1 MEIGTVGW
9 IQISRAVPL
18 GQSARRQPV
27 AELVNMVVLQAMV
40 PMRDGTRLN
49 TFAFLRGERRT
60 VLAGHPPSHALR
72 HHGGRCPDETDISK
86 GWLPS
91 PEEPLRGSILRG
103 WRNCSLV
110 SKTRERQLQFRYAQS
125 AR

>member
-1 MEIGTVGW
+1 LVPHAVRSNPGVATSAELDTCICSPGSISTICVVEIGTIGW

-72 HHGGRCPDETDISK
+72 HHGGRCPRRD
-86 GWLPS
+86 
-91 PEEPLRGSILRG
+91 RH
-103 WRNCSLV
+103 
-110 SKTRERQLQFRYAQS
+110 F
-125 AR
+125 